1 MFSRHILPRI
11 KKRCSVFSRHYSPH
25 FGFSAFCCPF
35 KKIFPEKTQKKSQP
49 KPLSLSLQQID
60 PSAMKRTTPFILIFL
75 LSTLFFLCRCESKS
89 GETLTVEQLYQEFR
103 QPASSYRPFVRW
115 WWNGD
120 KVEADE
126 LIREM
131 HLLKEAGIGG
141 VEINP
146 IAFPS
151 YCDSIGKTSLT
162 WLSPE
167 WIGMLKVCFDEAK
180 QLDMTC
186 DLLVGSGWPFGAE
199 FLKEDERAQIVV
211 NYAMPVTGPTT
222 LTVCRD
228 SLCEKA
234 MPKVSSPY
242 KGNTKELMILRLYP
256 NPASSVDDGMAIETI
271 LKDAPSMLQ
280 PGSVTPSL
288 TDSVFTIE
296 VPKGEYTLAALVKIN
311 GFLEV
316 INGAPGAAGP
326 VLDHF
331 NIGAVNRYLHNMS
344 DKIEAQIGPLKDHI
358 RALFTDSMELEG
370 ANWTSDMAEE
380 FQRRYGYDIIDWLP
394 FILFKIGSMGSA
406 LNYDPVIPVTESFQ
420 QEIQRARY
428 DFEDFKAQL
437 MQERFT
443 DTYLAWCRQLGVKA
457 RAQAYGR
464 GFYPLENAMGY
475 NIPEGESWTTNWLRH
490 KPGEEMSETDYRRGR
505 AYTMV
510 NKFVSSAAHLSG
522 KRTISCE
529 EMTNTYTVFNMS
541 LDQLKIG
548 GDQSAMSGVTHSVF
562 HGFNYSPNREAP
574 FPGWLRYGAF
584 YSERNNWWPYFHLY
598 NDYKARLSYAL
609 QHGTYHADIA
619 ILNPENDMWST
630 IGMQNEP
637 FPNTTRAPYKTLI
650 WEAINKCGG
659 GVDYVSE
666 NIINQS
672 LVKKGELCFNQR
684 KYNTLLLIDVER
696 LHPETAEKLLEFVQD
711 GGRILCIDTLPHQSL
726 GLCNHLEKDAAV
738 KACIE
743 KAMLHDD
750 RFLFVEPPKEHFIAW
765 YDSVMRHL
773 DLPHYLDI
781 DSPSPFVMQNRYTTD
796 DGSEMILLSNSHR
809 YQAHQT
815 KITFSKALT
824 HRRQAQIWDLQTGE
838 RYNLPLDDNDSYTF
852 DLGPAESCLIVFVKT
867 KHNLHLPTW
876 EPLYTKTH
884 KAKATNLSDGWD
896 VTLCHSLLHDTVKTH
911 FDTLFDLKDSET
923 YQHFCGTLIYRKSI
937 DLEEIKPSLL
947 DLGLVEGVSEV
958 VVNGKSIGAQYFG
971 RRLYDLGEALHKG
984 ENDLEIHVTTTMGN
998 YLKTF
1003 SREENPTTWIY
1014 VNHPR
1019 REQPLQPMGM
1029 LGPVTI
1035 YQSQIP

>member
-1 MFSRHILPRI
+1 M
-11 KKRCSVFSRHYSPH
+11 KRLKLLLLLI
-25 FGFSAFCCPF
+25 GFVLLLCQC
-35 KKIFPEKTQKKSQP
+35 QP
-49 KPLSLSLQQID
+49 KNKGLSI
-60 PSAMKRTTPFILIFL
+60 
-75 LSTLFFLCRCESKS
+75 
-89 GETLTVEQLYQEFR
+89 EQLYAEFQ
-103 QPASSYRPFVRW
+103 QPASQYRPFVRW

-126 LIREM
+126 LVREL

-146 IAFPS
+146 IAFPN
-151 YCDSIGKTSLT
+151 YCDSLGKPSLQ

-167 WIGMLKVCFDEAK
+167 WIDMLNVCFDEAK

-211 NYAMPVTGPTT
+211 NYAESVTGPTT
-222 LTVCRD
+222 LTIIRD
-228 SLCEKA
+228 SLCAKA

-242 KGNTKELMILRLYP
+242 KGNTKELMLLKLYP
-256 NPASSVDDGMAIETI
+256 NPASSIDEGITI
-271 LKDAPSMLQ
+271 
-280 PGSVTPSL
+280 GSALRQAQGPQL
-288 TDSVFTIE
+288 DSIFTIE
-296 VPKGEYTLAALVKIN
+296 VPKGNYTLAALVKIN

-331 NIGAVNRYLHNMS
+331 NTEAVNRYLYNMS
-344 DKIEAQIGPLKDHI
+344 DKIESQIGPLKSNI

-380 FQRRYGYDIIDWLP
+380 FQKRYGYDITEWLP

-406 LNYDPVIPVTESFQ
+406 LNYNPVVPVTEPFQ
-420 QEIQRARY
+420 KEIQRARY

-443 DTYLAWCRQLGVKA
+443 NAYLEWCHQLGVKA

-475 NIPEGESWTTNWLRH
+475 DIPEVESWTTNWLRH

-522 KRTISCE
+522 NRTISCE

-548 GDQSAMSGVTHSVF
+548 GDQSAMSGITHSVF
-562 HGFNYSPNREAP
+562 HGFNYSPNLEVG

-598 NDYKARLSYAL
+598 NEYKARLSYAL
-609 QHGTYHADIA
+609 QHGTYYADIA

-637 FPNTTRAPYKTLI
+637 FPNTTRAPYKTMI
-650 WEAINKCGG
+650 WEAINKCVGW
-659 GVDYVSE
+659 VDYVSE

-672 LVKKGELCFNQR
+672 TIEKGNLCFNQR
-684 KYNTLLLIDVER
+684 KYNTLFLIDVES
-696 LHPETAEKLLEFVQD
+696 LHPKTAEQLLRFVET
-711 GGRILCIDTLPHQSL
+711 GGKILCIDTIPYQSL
-726 GLCNHLEKDAAV
+726 GWPQHHSENDSHVKSTMDKVMQCKDNFVFV
-738 KACIE
+738 K
-743 KAMLHDD
+743 
-750 RFLFVEPPKEHFIAW
+750 PPKENFIFW
-765 YDSVMRHL
+765 YDSLMNAEK
-773 DLPHYLDI
+773 LPHYLDI
-781 DSPSPFVMQNRYTTD
+781 ESPDPFVMQNRYTTD

-809 YQAHQT
+809 YNAHQT
-815 KITFSKALT
+815 KITFDKALT
-824 HRRQAQIWDLQTGE
+824 HKKQPQIWDLQTGE
-838 RYNLPLDDNDSYTF
+838 RFALPLEEGGSFTF
-852 DLGPAESCLIVFVKT
+852 DLGPAESLLIVFEKGWSNRRFMSLRGGTT
-867 KHNLHLPTW
+867 KQSSVSTLTLDCFVPRND
-876 EPLYTKTH
+876 EYED
-884 KAKATNLSDGWD
+884 LSSDWD
-896 VTLCHSLLHDTVKTH
+896 IELCHSLLKDTVSTH
-911 FDTLFDLKDSET
+911 FDTLFDLKDSGA
-923 YQHFCGTLIYRKSI
+923 YQHFCGTIIYRKTI
-937 DLEEIKPSLL
+937 DITRVEKQILN
-947 DLGLVEGVSEV
+947 LGLVEGVSEV
-958 VVNGKSIGAQYFG
+958 FVNGQSIGVQYFG
-971 RRLYDLGEALHKG
+971 RRVYDISDYLKDGK
-984 ENDLEIHVTTTMGN
+984 NDLEIRVTTTMGN
-998 YLKTF
+998 YLKTL

-1014 VNHPR
+1014 VNHPKR
-1019 REQPLQPMGM
+1019 DQPLQPMGL
-1029 LGPVTI
+1029 LGPVRI
-1035 YQSQIP
+1035 YKLNIQ